1 MFQVEISPCTVD
13 RDTVCGCRKN
23 QYREYWGETGFR
35 CLNCSLCPNGTVNI
49 PCKHGS
55 PNAAP
60 RLVSVSRAGSPP
72 CCALPL
78 LALPLALGVRRVLS
92 QLCCLSPC
100 RPGETGHHLPLP
112 YGLLSKRRQVHLLS
126 RVSPSASCCALDWGG
141 RMARF

>member
-1 MFQVEISPCTVD
+1 MWGLIPHLLPSPEMFQVEISPCTVD

-49 PCKHGS
+49 PCEHGS
-55 PNAAP
+55 PNPAP
-60 RLVSVSRAGSPP
+60 RPRPISISREGSPP
-72 CCALPL
+72 SAPLPL
-78 LALPLALGVRRVLS
+78 PALPLALRVRGILF
-92 QLCCLSPC
+92 QLCGLSPH

-126 RVSPSASCCALDWGG
+126 
-141 RMARF
+141 